1 MRNSVTRRWA
11 TALHEASHSLI
22 AISNGLRVKELVLE
36 DNDLDG
42 LCRFDSTGATA
53 VQMIEVYLAGVL
65 GERLGS
71 PREMW
76 LENACRRDR
85 QEAANLSAGLKLDL
99 DALVLK
105 VRRRLAS
112 LWTEIDRLATAL
124 DNQGSLDEGEILC
137 AIKTPASWLQ
147 MPPPAWLR

>member
-1 MRNSVTRRWA
+1 MPVPNATQRWA

-22 AISNGLRVKELVLE
+22 AISNGLRVEKLVLK

-53 VQMIEVYLAGVL
+53 RQMVEVYLAGVL

-85 QEAANLSAGLKLDL
+85 EEAARLS
-99 DALVLK
+99 
-105 VRRRLAS
+105 
-112 LWTEIDRLATAL
+112 
-124 DNQGSLDEGEILC
+124 
-137 AIKTPASWLQ
+137 
-147 MPPPAWLR
+147 